1 MPITFEVG
9 AEAGEVDA
17 VIVPAFADT
26 PVGHGVDDGW
36 LTTAGFTGQPGQVQ
50 VVPGPGRAMIVVGL
64 GPADAVDAGGL
75 RRAAAVAARAAGPY
89 ATVATHL
96 LDALP
101 ADDRGDRG
109 GAARALAEGTVL
121 GGYQFDRYKTAPEP
135 PALAR
140 LVVVASEGDGLQ
152 EALDLGAR
160 IGAAVGLARDLVN
173 EPGGILTP
181 PQLAAAATEI
191 AGREGLELTVL
202 ERDELVERGFGG
214 LLGVN
219 RGSAQPPK
227 LIRLAYV
234 PDDPQGHLALVG
246 KGITFD
252 SGGLSI
258 KTADGMMTMK
268 DDMGGAAAI
277 LGAMSAVAAVAPRC
291 RVTAYIPSTDNMT
304 GPDATRPGDVLRMY
318 GGTTVE
324 VLNTDA
330 EGRLIL
336 GDALVL
342 ASEEGADAIVDL
354 ATLTGAVI
362 TALGSRVAGLMGND
376 DDWLAQVQT
385 AADRAGERVWPLPLP
400 DDYRKGLDSDVAD
413 LRNISR
419 DKGAGAI
426 TAALFLRE
434 FVGEGIPWAHLD
446 IAGPAWSDNVDGEV
460 VKGGTGFGVR
470 ALLELAS
477 GFRPIS

>member
-1 MPITFEVG
+1 
-9 AEAGEVDA
+9 
-17 VIVPAFADT
+17 
-26 PVGHGVDDGW
+26 
-36 LTTAGFTGQPGQVQ
+36 
-50 VVPGPGRAMIVVGL
+50 
-64 GPADAVDAGGL
+64 
-75 RRAAAVAARAAGPY
+75 
-89 ATVATHL
+89 
-96 LDALP
+96 
-101 ADDRGDRG
+101 
-109 GAARALAEGTVL
+109 
-121 GGYQFDRYKTAPEP
+121 
-135 PALAR
+135 
-140 LVVVASEGDGLQ
+140 
-152 EALDLGAR
+152 
-160 IGAAVGLARDLVN
+160 
-173 EPGGILTP
+173 
-181 PQLAAAATEI
+181 
-191 AGREGLELTVL
+191 
-202 ERDELVERGFGG
+202 
-214 LLGVN
+214 
-219 RGSAQPPK
+219 
-227 LIRLAYV
+227 V